1 VSRLA
6 PILAVLLA
14 LAPELA
20 HACAVCGAGVDDD
33 QSRTAYLL
41 TTLSLSVLPLA
52 LFGGFLLYLRAKH
65 RIRSRDRAA
74 REAVESQPGSIG
86 GRDLRRAR

>member
-1 VSRLA
+1 
-6 PILAVLLA
+6 
-14 LAPELA
+14 
-20 HACAVCGAGVDDD
+20 
-33 QSRTAYLL
+33 
-41 TTLSLSVLPLA
+41 VLPLA

-86 GRDLRRAR
+86 GRGLRRAR